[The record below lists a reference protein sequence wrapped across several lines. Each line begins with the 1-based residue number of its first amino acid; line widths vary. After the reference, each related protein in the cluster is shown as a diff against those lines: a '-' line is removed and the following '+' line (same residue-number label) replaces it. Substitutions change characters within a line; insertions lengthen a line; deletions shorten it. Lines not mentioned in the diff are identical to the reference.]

1 MRVFHVDTGARRAT
15 VESAAKAIEMAASDV
30 YLAPTQK
37 QEHLNRLEAS
47 GRTAWAYGFSSVL
60 IEERRSQDIGIPPE
74 HYSDDVDVSVAH
86 CDDYGTGEG
95 RFHGRM

>member
-1 MRVFHVDTGARRAT
+1 MRVFHVDTGTRRAT
-15 VESAAKAIEMAASDV
+15 VEGSAKAIEMAASDV

-37 QEHLNRLEAS
+37 QAHLDRLDNW

-60 IEERRSQDIGIPPE
+60 IEERSSQDTGIPLE